1 MGSEK
6 EKFSI
11 YNHRSSSHILRLPY
25 SKSEAFL
32 TASFSSVAS
41 PLPSSLH
48 QKFSSSSSKFPSIL
62 QSVVILY
69 SELYH
74 KPMAGVS
81 MLQSQRTRASP
92 AFYKSDWKSSYLL
105 MVPSEFLSIVA
116 KFSSN
121 LSSSNSPSGLT
132 RWNIWTL
139 NSLTSDF
146 SSLLLPLVSI

>member
-1 MGSEK
+1 MEVGRRK

-11 YNHRSSSHILRLPY
+11 YKDRSSSLILRLPY
-25 SKSEAFL
+25 SKSEARL

-41 PLPSSLH
+41 PFPSSLR
-48 QKFSSSSSKFPSIL
+48 QKFSSSSSKFLSSL

-74 KPMAGVS
+74 MPIAGVS

-105 MVPSEFLSIVA
+105 IVPSEFLSMVA

-121 LSSSNSPSGLT
+121 LSSSNTPSGLT
-132 RWNIWTL
+132 RWNI
-139 NSLTSDF
+139 
-146 SSLLLPLVSI
+146 